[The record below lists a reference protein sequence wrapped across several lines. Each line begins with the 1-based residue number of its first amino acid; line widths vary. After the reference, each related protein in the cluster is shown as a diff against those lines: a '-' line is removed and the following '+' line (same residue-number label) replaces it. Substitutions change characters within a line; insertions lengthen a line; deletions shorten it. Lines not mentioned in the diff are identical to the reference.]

1 MLLLYGPAPI
11 GEIVAFTFGM
21 AIIVCGCI
29 IGCYKFRRI
38 ENAIAQTRRAANQI
52 PGVELAQV
60 IGGANS
66 LLNAIAE
73 QLKNV
78 DKTRLTETLMTN
90 FEFLLDL
97 PYEDY
102 EAIVYLFIN
111 IEENN
116 NFERLI
122 IIVARG
128 LGFVYDENVENV
140 ENVESTTSMFNEEH
154 RTVLGNDAESRIN
167 AILQKCR
174 KVSVLELKKN
184 KVDVVKN
191 VMTIL
196 SKALIN
202 YFNKPN
208 KKKLLNSLPALDI
221 LKKSFKKNKKNN

>member
-29 IGCYKFRRI
+29 IGCYKYRRLGNDMERI
-38 ENAIAQTRRAANQI
+38 RRAANEI
-52 PGVELAQV
+52 PGVELPQF

-97 PYEDY
+97 PYQDY

-111 IEENN
+111 IEEDD
-116 NFERLI
+116 NFEQLI

-128 LGFVYDENVENV
+128 LGFEYDENI

-154 RTVLGNDAESRIN
+154 ITVLGNDAESRIN

-174 KVSVLELKKN
+174 QVSVLNLTEKKV
-184 KVDVVKN
+184 KVVEN

-196 SKALIN
+196 SKALID
-202 YFNKPN
+202 YFKKPN
-208 KKKLLNSLPALDI
+208 NKKLLKSLPALDI

>member
-29 IGCYKFRRI
+29 IGCYKYRRLGNDMERI
-38 ENAIAQTRRAANQI
+38 RRAAN
-52 PGVELAQV
+52 PGVELVQH

-73 QLKNV
+73 PLKNV
-78 DKTRLTETLMTN
+78 NKTRLTKTLMTN

-111 IEENN
+111 IEHDD

-128 LGFVYDENVENV
+128 LGFVYDENVENI
-140 ENVESTTSMFNEEH
+140 ESTTSMFNEEH
-154 RTVLGNDAESRIN
+154 ITVLGNDAESRIN

-174 KVSVLELKKN
+174 QVSVLNLTEKKV
-184 KVDVVKN
+184 KVVEN

-196 SKALIN
+196 SKALID

-221 LKKSFKKNKKNN
+221 LKKSLKKNN

>member
-1 MLLLYGPAPI
+1 
-11 GEIVAFTFGM
+11 M

-29 IGCYKFRRI
+29 IGCYKYRRLGNDI
-38 ENAIAQTRRAANQI
+38 ERIRRAANQI
-52 PGVELAQV
+52 PGVELPQV

-78 DKTRLTETLMTN
+78 DKTMLTETLMTN
-90 FEFLLDL
+90 FDFLLDL

-102 EAIVYLFIN
+102 EAIVELFIN
-111 IEENN
+111 IEEDD

-128 LGFVYDENVENV
+128 LGFEYDENIENI
-140 ENVESTTSMFNEEH
+140 ENVESTTSMFNKEH

-174 KVSVLELKKN
+174 QVSVLNLTEKKV
-184 KVDVVKN
+184 KVVEN

-196 SKALIN
+196 SKALID
-202 YFNKPN
+202 YFKKPN
-208 KKKLLNSLPALDI
+208 NKKLLKSLPALDI
-221 LKKSFKKNKKNN
+221 LKKSLKKNN

>member
-1 MLLLYGPAPI
+1 
-11 GEIVAFTFGM
+11 
-21 AIIVCGCI
+21 
-29 IGCYKFRRI
+29 
-38 ENAIAQTRRAANQI
+38 
-52 PGVELAQV
+52 VELEQH

-73 QLKNV
+73 PLKNV
-78 DKTRLTETLMTN
+78 DKTRLTKTLMTN

-102 EAIVYLFIN
+102 EAIVELFIN

-116 NFERLI
+116 NFEQLI

-128 LGFVYDENVENV
+128 LGFEYVENDENV
-140 ENVESTTSMFNEEH
+140 ENVESTTSTFNEKH
-154 RTVLGNDAESRIN
+154 ITVLGNDAESRIN

-174 KVSVLELKKN
+174 KVGVLKLTKP
-184 KVDVVKN
+184 KVDVVEK

-196 SKALIN
+196 SDALID

-208 KKKLLNSLPALDI
+208 EKKLLKRLPALDI
-221 LKKSFKKNKKNN
+221 LKKSFKKNN

>member
-1 MLLLYGPAPI
+1 MLLLYGPAST

-21 AIIVCGCI
+21 AVIVCGCI
-29 IGCYKFRRI
+29 IGCYKFRRLGNDI
-38 ENAIAQTRRAANQI
+38 ERIRRAANQI
-52 PGVELAQV
+52 PGVELGNIAQV

-73 QLKNV
+73 PLKNV
-78 DKTRLTETLMTN
+78 NKTRLTKTLMTN

-102 EAIVYLFIN
+102 ETIVYLFIN

-116 NFERLI
+116 NFEQLI

-128 LGFVYDENVENV
+128 LGFEYVENI
-140 ENVESTTSMFNEEH
+140 ENVESTTSMFNKEH

-167 AILQKCR
+167 AILQKCSQG
-174 KVSVLELKKN
+174 SVLKLTKN
-184 KVDVVKN
+184 KVDVVEN

-196 SKALIN
+196 SKALID
-202 YFNKPN
+202 YFKKPN
-208 KKKLLNSLPALDI
+208 EKKLLKSLPALDI
-221 LKKSFKKNKKNN
+221 LKQSFLKK